1 MGKGMFSRIAD
12 ISKANMNA
20 LLDRAEDP
28 EKMIKQMVIEMEE
41 AVNKSTTSVGVAIA
55 NEKRLGREYE
65 NKKKQAEEW
74 ERKAVLAVEKGSDDL
89 ARKALE
95 RKNALAKAA
104 GDLSPVLEEAGNTA
118 GQLRG
123 QLDQLKTKL
132 EEARVRQ
139 GTLIARHRAAQAKK
153 ELAQS
158 VSGLGGD
165 AFASFDR
172 FEQKIE
178 SSEAEAEA
186 HAELAGEDSLDDEFA
201 KLEQEGSAD
210 DELAA
215 LKEKMKKK

>member
-12 ISKANMNA
+12 ITKGNMNA

-28 EKMIKQMVIEMEE
+28 EKMIKQMVIDMEE
-41 AVNKSTTSVGVAIA
+41 AVNKSTASVGVAIA
-55 NEKRLGREYE
+55 NEKRLEREYE
-65 NKKKQAEEW
+65 NRKKQAEEW
-74 ERKAVLAVEKGSDDL
+74 ERKAMLAVEKGSDDL

-95 RKNALAKAA
+95 RKNALTKAT
-104 GDLSPVLEEAGNTA
+104 GDLSPVLEEARNTA
-118 GQLRG
+118 GQLKG

-153 ELAQS
+153 ELSQS

-201 KLEQEGSAD
+201 KLEMEGSAD

>member
-1 MGKGMFSRIAD
+1 MGKGMFSRAVD
-12 ISKANMNA
+12 ITKANINV
-20 LLDRAEDP
+20 LLDGAEDP
-28 EKMIKQMVIEMEE
+28 EKMIKQMVIDMEA
-41 AVNKSTTSVGVAIA
+41 AVNKSTSSVGVAIA
-55 NEKRLGREYE
+55 NEKRLEREYE

-74 ERKAVLAVEKGSDDL
+74 ERKAMLAVEKGNDDL
-89 ARKALE
+89 GRKALE
-95 RKNALAKAA
+95 RKTALTTEAD
-104 GDLSPVLEEAGNTA
+104 DLSPVLEEARNTSRY
-118 GQLRG
+118 LRA

-178 SSEAEAEA
+178 TSESEADA

-210 DELAA
+210 NELVA